1 MTKQMTVVEQKALTL
16 RDHLFKPN
24 TMAQIKDAA
33 GGLIK
38 PERLLRVVFSSAL
51 RNPRILECTVESIMQ
66 CAMQCAQLGLEPILG
81 RAYLVPYNNS
91 KQIGGRW
98 VKQMECTLQP
108 GYVGLIDLAR
118 RSGKVKSVFGSVVYE
133 NDHFIFQLG
142 SERKLEHRPVLKG
155 GAGEPY
161 GAYAMWEMTDGGI
174 HMDFMNLE
182 AIYKRRAKSQAY
194 QYAVANPQNKTA
206 QDCPWIQWPEEMM
219 VKTVV
224 KHSSKMVPASIEF
237 LEVVRMDDAT
247 DTGEKYVSPFAA
259 ALDQIPERAPEDYA
273 RDFDFL
279 TDKQIKSDQRA
290 AFDAYLAEVVRNDGR
305 SELIVKA
312 EIMSADDWDAFVQ
325 AFEEVQGGADIPN
338 LRTQGE
344 SPQGETRRGVGNL
357 AYNAPPDGVTL
368 AGKRKDDN
376 PWLREKWINLKSG
389 DLNNNT
395 GLWAYVVAN
404 RKALGL
410 MPMDLFGELCD
421 KFKLLYKR
429 AFPYDPDGGV
439 PGEDVDAD
447 QGADQ
452 DQGGEVKN
460 GANGGK
466 YGSGDPLYDAAVDDL
481 ASMSNVYPQ
490 AYEKVIAGNIPATVE
505 DIRRAIARIEAHAEF
520 TGE

>member
-1 MTKQMTVVEQKALTL
+1 
-16 RDHLFKPN
+16 
-24 TMAQIKDAA
+24 
-33 GGLIK
+33 
-38 PERLLRVVFSSAL
+38 
-51 RNPRILECTVESIMQ
+51 
-66 CAMQCAQLGLEPILG
+66 
-81 RAYLVPYNNS
+81 
-91 KQIGGRW
+91 
-98 VKQMECTLQP
+98 MECTLQP

-118 RSGKVKSVFGSVVYE
+118 RSGKVKSVFGSVVFE
-133 NDHFIFQLG
+133 NDHFVFQLG
-142 SERKLEHRPVLKG
+142 SERKLEHRPTLRG
-155 GAGEPY
+155 EAGEPY

-182 AIYKRRAKSQAY
+182 SIYKRRERSQAY
-194 QYAVANPQNKTA
+194 QYAVTHPQNKSA

-219 VKTVV
+219 VKTVI

-247 DTGEKYVSPFAA
+247 DTGEKYVSPFAS
-259 ALDQIPERAPEDYA
+259 ALDQIPDRAPEDYA
-273 RDFDFL
+273 RDFDYL
-279 TDKQIKSDQRA
+279 VDKQIRGEDRP

-305 SELIVKA
+305 SEMIVKA
-312 EIMSADDWDAFVQ
+312 EIMSAEDWDAFVH
-325 AFEEVQGGADIPN
+325 AFDEVQGGAGVPDVDPQAGAA
-338 LRTQGE
+338 TGE
-344 SPQGETRRGVGNL
+344 DSRRGVGNL

-368 AGKRKDDN
+368 GGKRKTDN

-404 RKALGL
+404 RAALSF
-410 MPMDLFGELCD
+410 MPMDLFNELAD

-429 AFPYDPDGGV
+429 PFPYDPDGGV
-439 PGEDVDAD
+439 QGGEGDE
-447 QGADQ
+447 

-466 YGSGDPLYDAAVDDL
+466 YGSGDPLYDQAFDDL
-481 ASMSNVYPQ
+481 AAMSSVYPQ
-490 AYEKVIAGNIPATVE
+490 AYEKVIAGNVPATVE